1 MPRKNLDLESA
12 LDIVSQDDQKQLDQ
26 PLHI

>member
-12 LDIVSQDDQKQLDQ
+12 LDIVSQDDQKLDQ
-26 PLHI
+26 APLHI